1 VAYDDENSE
10 RVDYFSFFFYLFF
23 FFCEMDVEIET
34 WKRWTINKVL

>member
-1 VAYDDENSE
+1 MMRIQSE
-10 RVDYFSFFFYLFF
+10 LIISLFSFTFFF